1 MTLGN
6 GFCFFFNEQKK
17 TIPTDG
23 NNTLKFYKMVFK
35 SSQYHKPNI
44 LWVLP
49 TGLYIALCI
58 SGEWRA

>member
-1 MTLGN
+1 MFFFL
-6 GFCFFFNEQKK
+6 FSFFNEQQQQQKN
-17 TIPTDG
+17 PTDG

-35 SSQYHKPNI
+35 FSQYYKPNI
-44 LWVLP
+44 LWVSP